1 MRRRD
6 VITALAGSACMLGGC
21 VTDSDPVGESTSIPT
36 VPSNVTTLT
45 GTKPLPTPATP
56 SSPEAARSFV
66 ETHEHRYVYNE
77 LVDGIATV
85 YPATEI
91 SVEPAQ
97 TAVVHTTDR
106 GYYLLSSCSGSARY
120 YDPEGSPSSATR
132 YASSIAHFVGAGT
145 HRRIPFGAYRCR
157 DPVVT
162 VSSGE
167 RPARPVARFQLYDF
181 ETPPDYDLTEQ
192 DGRSVQV
199 TVTSGDDETVLS
211 REYQTVV
218 PLTIQP
224 NVTRR
229 SGRYTLTVS
238 LADGGSVRDNWS
250 LSTSVTPEW
259 WAVAVVITNAG
270 EVVVRTLYPNDDVG
284 LPRET
289 LCRRADH
296 TRTWRKPTSSVWGD

>member
-6 VITALAGSACMLGGC
+6 VITALAGSTCLLGGC
-21 VTDSDPVGESTSIPT
+21 VTDSSSPVGESTANPT
-36 VPSNVTTLT
+36 VPPNVTTVT
-45 GTKPLPTPATP
+45 GTKPLPTPASP
-56 SSPEAARSFV
+56 STPEAARSFV
-66 ETHEHRYVYNE
+66 ETYEQRSVYNE
-77 LVDGIATV
+77 LVDGIASA
-85 YPATEI
+85 YPAIEI
-91 SVEPAQ
+91 SVEPAR

-106 GYYLLSSCSGSARY
+106 GYYLLSSYSGSGRY
-120 YDPEGSPSSATR
+120 HDPDGSPGSATK
-132 YASSIAHFVGAGT
+132 YASSIAHFVGSEI

-157 DPVVT
+157 DPVIT
-162 VSSGE
+162 ASSGE
-167 RPARPVARFQLYDF
+167 RPTHPVARFQLYDF

-192 DGRSVQV
+192 DGHSVHI
-199 TVTSGDDETVLS
+199 TVTDGDDETVLS

-224 NVTRR
+224 NVTRK

-238 LADGGSVRDNWS
+238 LSHGGSVRYNWS
-250 LSTSVTPEW
+250 LSTSVAPEW
-259 WAVAVVITNAG
+259 WAVGVVITNAG

-296 TRTWRKPTSSVWGD
+296 